1 MTDQQ
6 LRALVAERSKL
17 RAMLQSIDAELSAAL
32 RIWSTDHGY
41 QVKLTAEQALRAM
54 ETVNA

>member
-6 LRALVAERSKL
+6 LRALVMERSKL

>member
-1 MTDQQ
+1 VSDQQ
-6 LRALVAERSKL
+6 IRELVMERSKI

-54 ETVNA
+54 EIKNA